1 MFQFHTDTAGVF
13 APSARVLSELR
24 VTVLSGDDRVITRAR
39 QAVTILGGSIV
50 NEFACL
56 ADVRQGGAR
65 SDVYILDPRLL
76 DNPVKDAPYLLD
88 DRRKCVV
95 LFGSPA
101 GLVATRSAVRRVID
115 VDMGP
120 EVLATILRKVKTDA
134 ASLQEPPKLS
144 LRERETLR
152 LYGRG
157 MTLKVIGHRLGISAK
172 SAETYKTRACQKLG
186 LCDRAAVLTFIEPSL
201 NQI

>member
-50 NEFACL
+50 NEFASL
-56 ADVRQGGAR
+56 ADVWQGGAR
-65 SDVYILDPRLL
+65 SDVYIFDPRLL

-95 LFGSPA
+95 LFGAPA

-201 NQI
+201 NQL

>member
-24 VTVLSGDDRVITRAR
+24 VTVLSGDDHVITRAR

-50 NEFACL
+50 NEFAGL

-95 LFGSPA
+95 LFGAPA

-201 NQI
+201 NQL

>member
-1 MFQFHTDTAGVF
+1 MFQFHTDTVRAF
-13 APSARVLSELR
+13 KPSVRVPSELR
-24 VTVLSGDDRVITRAR
+24 LTVLSGDDHVITRAR
-39 QAVTILGGSIV
+39 QAATILGGSIV
-50 NEFACL
+50 DEVDCL
-56 ADVRQGGAR
+56 ADIRQGGAR
-65 SDVYILDPRLL
+65 SDVYILDPRML

-95 LFGSPA
+95 LYGAAA

-120 EVLATILRKVKTDA
+120 EVLATILRKVKTDT

-186 LCDRAAVLTFIEPSL
+186 LSDRAAVLTFIEPSL
-201 NQI
+201 NQL

>member
-24 VTVLSGDDRVITRAR
+24 VTVLSGDDHVITRAR
-39 QAVTILGGSIV
+39 QAVTILGGTIV
-50 NEFACL
+50 NEFAGL
-56 ADVRQGGAR
+56 AGVRQGGAR

-95 LFGSPA
+95 LFGAPA

-201 NQI
+201 NQL

>member
-39 QAVTILGGSIV
+39 QAVTILGGTIV
-50 NEFACL
+50 NEFAGL

-88 DRRKCVV
+88 DRRKCLV
-95 LFGSPA
+95 LFGAPA

-201 NQI
+201 NQL